1 MSLLRIPTT
10 AAGTVPLVQI
20 QRDCSAAFKILDS
33 AEMDTT
39 VQVWE
44 FFKVWLL
51 SRFRKYNIHDLTFLS
66 TKILRVLFLFFF
78 FLPRALLDNPN
89 YDLHF
94 LFIYLFIYLFF
105 GLIKLSLLQL
115 LHCMLKPLFLRALGT
130 ISWFHCRHRWMRY
143 KYPQLQYEQ
152 LRLLQILRDRS
163 IALVVLEIQICR
175 HIIRYTSGLP
185 EILDTGL
192 TGATASFA
200 HLPQPLFPFNPV
212 THYHDHGTFCRLLF
226 RHRWMYWRY
235 PQL

>member
-94 LFIYLFIYLFF
+94 LFIYLFIFWTDKVVF
-105 GLIKLSLLQL
+105 TAIV
-115 LHCMLKPLFLRALGT
+115 AL
-130 ISWFHCRHRWMRY
+130 Y
-143 KYPQLQYEQ
+143 VE
-152 LRLLQILRDRS
+152 
-163 IALVVLEIQICR
+163 
-175 HIIRYTSGLP
+175 
-185 EILDTGL
+185 
-192 TGATASFA
+192 ASFFSSIGYDQLISLQA
-200 HLPQPLFPFNPV
+200 SMNAVQVPTTAVWTTATSTNTKGSFNCTCSPRNSDLPAYNTIYLRITWDSRHWINRRDCVICTSTPTSIPLQPGYSLSWSWYVLSTPF
-212 THYHDHGTFCRLLF
+212 
-226 RHRWMYWRY
+226 
-235 PQL
+235 

>member
-66 TKILRVLFLFFF
+66 TKILRVLFLLF

-94 LFIYLFIYLFF
+94 LFIYLFF

-115 LHCMLKPLFLRALGT
+115 LHCMLKPLF
-130 ISWFHCRHRWMRY
+130 FYEHRVRSVDFIADIDECVTSTHNCSMDNCDFY
-143 KYPQLQYEQ
+143 KY
-152 LRLLQILRDRS
+152 
-163 IALVVLEIQICR
+163 
-175 HIIRYTSGLP
+175 
-185 EILDTGL
+185 
-192 TGATASFA
+192 
-200 HLPQPLFPFNPV
+200 
-212 THYHDHGTFCRLLF
+212 
-226 RHRWMYWRY
+226 
-235 PQL
+235 

>member
-10 AAGTVPLVQI
+10 AAGTVPLMQI

-115 LHCMLKPLFLRALGT
+115 LHCMLKSLFFTSIGYDQLISLQTSMNALQVPT
-130 ISWFHCRHRWMRY
+130 TAVWTT
-143 KYPQLQYEQ
+143 
-152 LRLLQILRDRS
+152 
-163 IALVVLEIQICR
+163 A
-175 HIIRYTSGLP
+175 TSTNTKGSFNCTCSPGHSDLP
-185 EILDTGL
+185 
-192 TGATASFA
+192 A
-200 HLPQPLFPFNPV
+200 
-212 THYHDHGTFCRLLF
+212 
-226 RHRWMYWRY
+226 
-235 PQL
+235 

>member
-66 TKILRVLFLFFF
+66 TKILRVLFCFFF
-78 FLPRALLDNPN
+78 FFQEHYLITLIMT
-89 YDLHF
+89 YTF
-94 LFIYLFIYLFF
+94 YLFIYLFF

-130 ISWFHCRHRWMRY
+130 ISWFHCRHQWMCY
-143 KYPQLQYEQ
+143 KYPQLQYGQ
-152 LRLLQILRDRS
+152 LQLL
-163 IALVVLEIQICR
+163 
-175 HIIRYTSGLP
+175 
-185 EILDTGL
+185 
-192 TGATASFA
+192 
-200 HLPQPLFPFNPV
+200 
-212 THYHDHGTFCRLLF
+212 
-226 RHRWMYWRY
+226 
-235 PQL
+235 

>member
-10 AAGTVPLVQI
+10 EAGTVPLVQI
-20 QRDCSAAFKILDS
+20 QRDSSAAFEILDS

-66 TKILRVLFLFFF
+66 TKILRVLFLLF

-94 LFIYLFIYLFF
+94 LFIYLFF

-115 LHCMLKPLFLRALGT
+115 LHCMLKLISLSHGKYLINLVFLFFFSCSNFWLSSWLGHK
-130 ISWFHCRHRWMRY
+130 FERRKRG
-143 KYPQLQYEQ
+143 P
-152 LRLLQILRDRS
+152 
-163 IALVVLEIQICR
+163 
-175 HIIRYTSGLP
+175 
-185 EILDTGL
+185 
-192 TGATASFA
+192 
-200 HLPQPLFPFNPV
+200 
-212 THYHDHGTFCRLLF
+212 
-226 RHRWMYWRY
+226 
-235 PQL
+235 

>member
-94 LFIYLFIYLFF
+94 LFIYLFIYFLDWLSCLHCNCCTVCWSLFF
-105 GLIKLSLLQL
+105 YEHWVRSVDFIAGIDE
-115 LHCMLKPLFLRALGT
+115 CGT
-130 ISWFHCRHRWMRY
+130 STHNCSMNNCDFY
-143 KYPQLQYEQ
+143 KY
-152 LRLLQILRDRS
+152 
-163 IALVVLEIQICR
+163 
-175 HIIRYTSGLP
+175 
-185 EILDTGL
+185 
-192 TGATASFA
+192 
-200 HLPQPLFPFNPV
+200 
-212 THYHDHGTFCRLLF
+212 
-226 RHRWMYWRY
+226 
-235 PQL
+235 

>member
-20 QRDCSAAFKILDS
+20 QRGCSAAFKILDS

-94 LFIYLFIYLFF
+94 LFIYLFIYFLDWLSCLYCNCCTVCWSLFF
-105 GLIKLSLLQL
+105 FTSIGYDQLISLQTSMNVLQV
-115 LHCMLKPLFLRALGT
+115 PTTAVWT
-130 ISWFHCRHRWMRY
+130 T
-143 KYPQLQYEQ
+143 
-152 LRLLQILRDRS
+152 
-163 IALVVLEIQICR
+163 A
-175 HIIRYTSGLP
+175 TSTNTKGSFNCTCSPGYSDLP
-185 EILDTGL
+185 
-192 TGATASFA
+192 A
-200 HLPQPLFPFNPV
+200 
-212 THYHDHGTFCRLLF
+212 
-226 RHRWMYWRY
+226 
-235 PQL
+235 